1 MGGVSLRPEANERR
15 RQVLFSGAE
24 VFEFVPEGED
34 EEDVSDGPEYEATYS
49 RHLRRVCD
57 RAESKQRS
65 SADVI
70 PGMILGPL
78 GSDCCDSV
86 GSPPEKVSEHP
97 TFSPGEPH
105 EGLEG
110 LGKQVDT
117 TSR

>member
-1 MGGVSLRPEANERR
+1 M
-15 RQVLFSGAE
+15 QV
-24 VFEFVPEGED
+24 V
-34 EEDVSDGPEYEATYS
+34 T
-49 RHLRRVCD
+49 
-57 RAESKQRS
+57 
-65 SADVI
+65 